1 MTNKEAIE
9 MFKDI
14 IIAEIDHLPHHYDA
28 EVDDD
33 VYDDISRINELLE
46 LNKIICE
53 ALEKQMHNCEEC
65 KHANYYDWCT
75 LGNHLP
81 LVLCREHNAMMRD
94 DNCCRDWTPLE

>member
-1 MTNKEAIE
+1 MTNKEAINAIKCNYPPE
-9 MFKDI
+9 NYTILREALDM
-14 IIAEIDHLPHHYDA
+14 AM
-28 EVDDD
+28 
-33 VYDDISRINELLE
+33 
-46 LNKIICE
+46 E
-53 ALEKQMHNCEEC
+53 ALEKQIHNCEEC

>member
-1 MTNKEAIE
+1 MTYEEAIK
-9 MFKDI
+9 MFKAI
-14 IIAEIDHLPHHYDA
+14 IMAEINRLPHHYDA

-33 VYDDISRINELLE
+33 VYDDISRVNELLE

-53 ALEKQMHNCEEC
+53 VLEKQMHNCEEC

-75 LGNHLP
+75 LGNHL
-81 LVLCREHNAMMRD
+81 VLCREHNAMMED